1 MSREAAAKHNL
12 PSSTPG
18 RVWTF
23 MENIKDTNYDFT
35 LVLRQMHTEAIL
47 REKIAAIGAS
57 YHQSV
62 ECLDFQ
68 VDASAP
74 LGAPGVTS
82 TFTNRKTQRTF
93 KLKSKYLI
101 GADGGRSFVRRHAE
115 IPFDGDT
122 SEDRWIRIDGIVE
135 TDMPLNR
142 AYGQVASI

>member
-1 MSREAAAKHNL
+1 
-12 PSSTPG
+12 
-18 RVWTF
+18 

-47 REKIAAIGAS
+47 REKIASVGAS
-57 YHQSV
+57 YDQSV
-62 ECLDFQ
+62 ECVDFQ

-74 LGAPGVTS
+74 LDSPGVTS
-82 TFTNRKTQRTF
+82 TFTDGKTSTTF
-93 KLKSKYLI
+93 KVKSKYLI

-142 AYGQVASI
+142 SYGYVMFQPSPSHT

>member
-1 MSREAAAKHNL
+1 
-12 PSSTPG
+12 
-18 RVWTF
+18 
-23 MENIKDTNYDFT
+23 MENIKDTTYDFT

-47 REKIAAIGAS
+47 REKIASVGAP
-57 YHQSV
+57 YQAYQDSV
-62 ECLDFQ
+62 ECVDFE

-74 LGAPGVTS
+74 LDSPGVTS
-82 TFTNRKTQRTF
+82 TFVNRKTQEKFT
-93 KLKSKYLI
+93 LKSKYLI

-142 AYGQVASI
+142 AYG